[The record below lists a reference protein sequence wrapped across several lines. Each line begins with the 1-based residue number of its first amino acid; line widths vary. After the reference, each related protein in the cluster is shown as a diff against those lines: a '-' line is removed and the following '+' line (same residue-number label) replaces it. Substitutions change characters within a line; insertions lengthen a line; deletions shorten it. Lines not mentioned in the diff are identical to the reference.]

1 MPSSR
6 TTIALPEELLSGID
20 TIVASGR
27 AATRNEFFAKAVRRE
42 LERIRRE
49 AVDREFEAM
58 ADDPVYQ
65 REAVE
70 IAEDYVL
77 PDWQALRVA
86 EDDS

>member
-1 MPSSR
+1 MPSAR
-6 TTIALPEELLSGID
+6 TTIALPEELLRGVDAVVRAGS
-20 TIVASGR
+20 AS
-27 AATRNEFFAKAVRRE
+27 TRNEFFAVAVRRE

-70 IAEDYVL
+70 VSEEYAL
-77 PDWQALRVA
+77 PDWHALRVA